1 MLYPPEQIQE
11 TLTRVE
17 GVNHVAHM
25 PALDGRVEFSVE
37 TSPGH
42 DARKEL
48 ARAVVESGWG
58 LLELRPMGMSLEEIF
73 LKLTTKEDAEAV
85 EEAAAPE
92 ASAPEASGEAQG

>member
-1 MLYPPEQIQE
+1 M
-11 TLTRVE
+11 R
-17 GVNHVAHM
+17 
-25 PALDGRVEFSVE
+25 R
-37 TSPGH
+37 
-42 DARKEL
+42 
-48 ARAVVESGWG
+48 G